1 LKKVEVV
8 KRSQVEVRPFNLQ
21 NFIQPKEMP
30 ATIKYKSMKQVSK
43 SVSKKELKNIADALG
58 LPYEDAQISFS
69 KKLLNEYLK
78 QMSGK

>member
-8 KRSQVEVRPFNLQ
+8 KSSQVKVRPFVLQ

-30 ATIKYKSMKQVSK
+30 ATIIKKVT
-43 SVSKKELKNIADALG
+43 KKELMNLADSLALT
-58 LPYEDAQISFS
+58 YEDVQISFS

-78 QMSGK
+78 QMSNK